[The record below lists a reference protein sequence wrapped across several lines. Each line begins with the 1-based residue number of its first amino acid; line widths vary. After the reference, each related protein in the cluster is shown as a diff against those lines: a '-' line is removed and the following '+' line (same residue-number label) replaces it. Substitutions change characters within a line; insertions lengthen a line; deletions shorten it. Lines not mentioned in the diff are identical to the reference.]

1 MRDSTEMRHT
11 CLNGS
16 CVAVGLILHQR
27 RCLYCHEQWLQQVSW
42 VRMRAKCAQVTSRS
56 LGYLWIFCVV
66 AIIFGLLPWGIYEL
80 YTEGAAPHAI
90 AFFSA
95 GVFVSLAVPISIFAV
110 AQHLR
115 NFFNPELQRLT
126 MRCTCVGVYRI
137 RLVVSSGA
145 ASVHALMPLS

>member
-1 MRDSTEMRHT
+1 
-11 CLNGS
+11 
-16 CVAVGLILHQR
+16 
-27 RCLYCHEQWLQQVSW
+27 
-42 VRMRAKCAQVTSRS
+42 MRAKCAQVTPRL

-80 YTEGAAPHAI
+80 CTEGAAPHAI

-126 MRCTCVGVYRI
+126 MRCTFERVGKCIEYE
-137 RLVVSSGA
+137 L
-145 ASVHALMPLS
+145 